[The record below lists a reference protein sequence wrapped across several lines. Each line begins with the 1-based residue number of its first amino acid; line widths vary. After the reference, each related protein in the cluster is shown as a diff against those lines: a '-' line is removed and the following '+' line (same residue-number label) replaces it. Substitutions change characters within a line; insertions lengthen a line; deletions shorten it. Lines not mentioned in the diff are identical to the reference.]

1 MYSDALASN
10 QQVANELAIFN
21 GETGKLTYVTG
32 VPAANLIS
40 GFSKNTYVENGSV
53 YIAIYTSDYTSD
65 DSYPAIYKINTATGV
80 ANKALTLQVN
90 TVTALGR
97 IERI

>member
-40 GFSKNTYVENGSV
+40 GFSKNTYVENGNV
-53 YIAIYTSDYTSD
+53 YIAIYTSD

>member
-40 GFSKNTYVENGSV
+40 GFSKNTYVENGHV
-53 YIAIYTSDYTSD
+53 YIAIYTSD